1 VFVFKPSFA
10 VNAFCGLYALIGII
24 DTIIYLDIG
33 APVDPTISSIS
44 PSWHLFLCCVYGLQW
59 YGKRFSTK
67 IANRD
72 AAILNREFPDDLR
85 QIAKQGQSL
94 AIWHPVSFVFQQKL
108 DISRLFDL
116 HEYINKAFQVAR
128 VCDSASV

>member
-1 VFVFKPSFA
+1 MFYILTGGLCVFKQSFV

-24 DTIIYLDIG
+24 TIL
-33 APVDPTISSIS
+33 SIS
-44 PSWHLFLCCVYGLQW
+44 PSWHLFLLCFFNVQLW
-59 YGKRFSTK
+59 YGKRLSTK

-72 AAILNREFPDDLR
+72 AAILNRKFPDDLR

-94 AIWHPVSFVFQQKL
+94 ANWHPVSFVFQQKL

-116 HEYINKAFQVAR
+116 HEYINQAFQVAC